1 MKYIDIIFLLLSI
14 GLFSSCRPT
23 SNHKTIWAEYKIDS
37 TDFKI
42 SGFKPFPF
50 DKRKFDRDREVG
62 KIIPNIN
69 YKYWELVLK
78 DDFDSNSRGSI
89 VVYKGDSLNYAKYAH
104 QINSDFGFFH
114 ECQPDICISYIVGV
128 KDKGVTDLI
137 DTESK
142 FKSFIGKVDNL
153 EEVILIA
160 NLNRYHY
167 DSDSII
173 GGGYKER
180 KDDYLLYL
188 LNYTS
193 GIYKSVRAILTKKG
207 EFRFIDEKTYK
218 MKIDN
223 TII

>member
-1 MKYIDIIFLLLSI
+1 MLLSI
-14 GLFSSCRPT
+14 GLFSSCRQT
-23 SNHKTIWAEYKIDS
+23 SNHKTVWAEYNIDS

-42 SGFKPFPF
+42 DGFKPFPF
-50 DKRKFDRDREVG
+50 DKRKFVRDREVG

-104 QINSDFGFFH
+104 QINSDFGFFN